1 MPQPPA
7 GLRPCV
13 APPGRRPRPA
23 PAGHAG
29 RQTADTDEV
38 ERKLGAWHSEES
50 GAIDASGHG
59 GEVEIAPGPD
69 VMRFGHKPAVIAS
82 GAAPEPR
89 KIRRAACRGRVCQD
103 GEILGVA
110 VPLQT
115 KTTTS
120 NPT

>member
-59 GEVEIAPGPD
+59 GEVEIRSEEHTSELQSL
-69 VMRFGHKPAVIAS
+69 MRISYAVFCL
-82 GAAPEPR
+82 
-89 KIRRAACRGRVCQD
+89 KKKK
-103 GEILGVA
+103 
-110 VPLQT
+110 
-115 KTTTS
+115 KTTHIVHES
-120 NPT
+120 NINTQ

>member
-82 GAAPEPR
+82 RSEG
-89 KIRRAACRGRVCQD
+89 RRVGKECVSTCRSRWS
-103 GEILGVA
+103 
-110 VPLQT
+110 PYH
-115 KTTTS
+115 
-120 NPT
+120 